1 MIKGNITVTD
11 INYVIYVNNT
21 NFSEMRDY
29 SGKILHNE
37 LIFKLDGSSKIV
49 FDRYTFIDSPSS
61 VRFLPKSEVYK
72 KYTAETLENGSC
84 IDIFFDTAEPI
95 NCEPFLLNCKNN
107 EKLAVLFKKAEL
119 VWRKKQAGYKYTAM
133 GYLYEILGLLEYG
146 ETYTPNSKI
155 NKIKPGIDYIT
166 EHYTENINVEE
177 IAKMCNISHTYFKK
191 IFSGIYGTAPKSYV
205 IDLRIRYA
213 CDLLKSQMH
222 SVGEAAE
229 LSGFQNVY
237 YFSRCFKKIMGISP
251 SEYKKFNSEKL

>member
-1 MIKGNITVTD
+1 
-11 INYVIYVNNT
+11 
-21 NFSEMRDY
+21 
-29 SGKILHNE
+29 
-37 LIFKLDGSSKIV
+37 
-49 FDRYTFIDSPSS
+49 
-61 VRFLPKSEVYK
+61 
-72 KYTAETLENGSC
+72 
-84 IDIFFDTAEPI
+84 
-95 NCEPFLLNCKNN
+95 
-107 EKLAVLFKKAEL
+107 
-119 VWRKKQAGYKYTAM
+119 M